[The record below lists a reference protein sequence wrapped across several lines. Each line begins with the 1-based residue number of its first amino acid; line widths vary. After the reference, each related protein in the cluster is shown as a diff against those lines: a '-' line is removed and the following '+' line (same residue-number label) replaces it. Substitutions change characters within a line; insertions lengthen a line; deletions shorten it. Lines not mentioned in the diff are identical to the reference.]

1 MPIKQDRVVEITF
14 EYARADD
21 PSPRVTVHNARILI
35 PSLSDQIARYGLR
48 YTAVKSPT
56 MVGNL
61 QGGRESFIA
70 MIHSYGFTIGPRTLP
85 DAE

>member
-1 MPIKQDRVVEITF
+1 MEISF

-35 PSLSDQIARYGLR
+35 PSLSDQIVRYGLR
-48 YTAVKSPT
+48 HTAVNSAT

-70 MIHSYGFTIGPRTLP
+70 MIHSYGFKVGPRTLE
-85 DAE
+85 DE